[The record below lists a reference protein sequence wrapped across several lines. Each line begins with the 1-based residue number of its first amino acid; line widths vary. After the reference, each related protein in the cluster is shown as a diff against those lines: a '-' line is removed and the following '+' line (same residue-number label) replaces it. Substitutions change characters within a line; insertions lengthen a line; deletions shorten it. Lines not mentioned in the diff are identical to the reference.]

1 MGMEQHFFSGVFF
14 SIIVFMVIAFF
25 LISKISSLIQ
35 FNQKLNKEIKNIN
48 ERIDSNSNQIIAI
61 SDNLLSAKDDKLNL
75 IEFPKNLDNKM
86 NDFIKVIVNS
96 SKRTYEIVN
105 NEQRASLNDI
115 KTIMSTFDDTIK
127 SKSKE
132 LKIYKEGYDYIK
144 NKNILDEIF
153 ELISSLRSYSSSLED
168 DKDLKSKEMIQAAID
183 KLSIILSN
191 NNIQEFII
199 EPGTSINDNLE
210 CEVVETAEHS
220 ESSQINTVVRTIDSG
235 YKIHL
240 DDSSTRIIKKATVS
254 VYH

>member
-14 SIIVFMVIAFF
+14 SLIVFIVIAFF

-35 FNQKLNKEIKNIN
+35 FNQKLNKQIKNIN

-144 NKNILDEIF
+144 NKNILDGIIFDKNNEKFSFNDDILFPTEHLKILLENAKKLEIAPGIK
-153 ELISSLRSYSSSLED
+153 ELILWFIGPKRYAKIK
-168 DKDLKSKEMIQAAID
+168 DKT
-183 KLSIILSN
+183 N
-191 NNIQEFII
+191 
-199 EPGTSINDNLE
+199 G
-210 CEVVETAEHS
+210 
-220 ESSQINTVVRTIDSG
+220 
-235 YKIHL
+235 
-240 DDSSTRIIKKATVS
+240 
-254 VYH
+254 